1 MVQFVDAATW
11 TSDEW
16 LGQAQAWLDE
26 KLAAAGIRRTG
37 EVTQP
42 RVRAWGTVLRADT
55 GAGPVWL
62 KAPGPETAFEVPLY
76 RLLATTV
83 PRFVLDPIA
92 VDVERGWV
100 LLPDGGPTLREQLGE
115 EDLSEVM
122 TRVLPQYAE
131 LQLALMP
138 HAEDLL
144 ATGVTDMRP
153 AVMPQRFDEALE
165 ATARY
170 VAAAGDAEARER
182 HAWVAG
188 QRKEFVARCADLPD
202 RASLDHNDLHSSNI
216 LGRPGGPAR
225 FYDWGDSVLAHSFS
239 TMLIPLLGLTKLL
252 EVGPDD
258 DRVRR
263 PRDAYLEVFG
273 DPADL
278 LAELDL
284 ACWIGKVAR
293 ALVWERSLH
302 GDLDS
307 EYADAPLE
315 TLWSLSLSS
324 WQFPA

>member
-1 MVQFVDAATW
+1 VDAATW

-16 LGQAQAWLDE
+16 LSQAQAWLDE
-26 KLAAAGIRRTG
+26 QLAAAGTQRVG
-37 EVTQP
+37 ELAQP

-55 GAGPVWL
+55 TTGPVWL
-62 KAPGPETAFEVPLY
+62 KAPGPQTAFEVPLY
-76 RLLATTV
+76 RLLATIV

-100 LLPDGGPTLREQLGE
+100 LLPDGGSTLREQLGD

-122 TRVLPQYAE
+122 TLVLPQYAE
-131 LQLALMP
+131 LQLDLMP

-144 ATGVTDMRP
+144 AAGVTDMRP
-153 AVMPQRFDEALE
+153 TVMPQRFDEALE

-170 VAAAGDAEARER
+170 VAAEGGTEARER
-182 HAWVAG
+182 HTWVAG
-188 QRKEFVARCADLPD
+188 QRKEFIARCADLPD
-202 RASLDHNDLHSSNI
+202 RASLDHNDLHISNI
-216 LGRPGGPAR
+216 LGRPGGSVR

-239 TMLIPLLGLTKLL
+239 SMLIPLLALTKLL

-258 DRVRR
+258 DRVRQ

-273 DPADL
+273 NPAEL
-278 LAELDL
+278 LAELEL

-302 GDLDS
+302 GDPG

-315 TLWSLSLSS
+315 TLWSLSMNS
-324 WQFPA
+324 WYFPA